1 MRYLARSRASVSK
14 PVYTGSWS
22 FASFHDATPD
32 ISHLLLVSPR
42 RYEALWFRDF
52 PFFSLLS
59 LSFFFY
65 VGPTPL
71 RIRQTTSFFP
81 ARKRSRERASKS
93 REEAETF
100 GSVWLGLFATDL
112 DCFEEDQR
120 GCSELAASRLIS
132 RFCFF
137 VFFFSSY
144 RGNFFLGSMKT
155 WNGNG
160 FPFCF
165 IFVWNFEKFHSRRN
179 RSYRCLRILN
189 DSCLFIVQVSKFFLR
204 YKVYAIIYNFIY
216 NYAIRNFKIYIV
228 EQYQSSKLEYFH
240 DSLQFILILINSKLI
255 LIWEFNIWGEFLMFK
270 LILIIFLSSSLFC

>member
-137 VFFFSSY
+137 VFSFPVIAEISFSVRWKREMEMDFLFVLFSF
-144 RGNFFLGSMKT
+144 GISKNFTVDGIVRIVVCEYWTIRVFL
-155 WNGNG
+155 
-160 FPFCF
+160 
-165 IFVWNFEKFHSRRN
+165 
-179 RSYRCLRILN
+179 
-189 DSCLFIVQVSKFFLR
+189 
-204 YKVYAIIYNFIY
+204 
-216 NYAIRNFKIYIV
+216 
-228 EQYQSSKLEYFH
+228 
-240 DSLQFILILINSKLI
+240 
-255 LIWEFNIWGEFLMFK
+255 
-270 LILIIFLSSSLFC
+270 

>member
-137 VFFFSSY
+137 VFFF
-144 RGNFFLGSMKT
+144 FQL
-155 WNGNG
+155 
-160 FPFCF
+160 
-165 IFVWNFEKFHSRRN
+165 SR
-179 RSYRCLRILN
+179 
-189 DSCLFIVQVSKFFLR
+189 K
-204 YKVYAIIYNFIY
+204 
-216 NYAIRNFKIYIV
+216 
-228 EQYQSSKLEYFH
+228 
-240 DSLQFILILINSKLI
+240 
-255 LIWEFNIWGEFLMFK
+255 
-270 LILIIFLSSSLFC
+270 FLSRFDENVKWKWISFLFYFRLEFRKNFTVDEIVRVVVCEY